1 MNLSGQKKP
10 NGESIRTLTVII
22 LAGVLVL
29 AIVFAGCTRTAGTI
43 PETPLVPV
51 TGEPSSGSQN
61 PVMKT
66 GEPATPPPETTGTPE
81 PVATMVRYISQVR
94 DVKDSELLFALQVPV
109 EWNVTT
115 YRIENTEI
123 TEGLMYQTDLD
134 GNNTFFIRTYAITRG
149 QDQAYRDECRMWSP
163 APEETTVTINGITFD
178 RFEST
183 YGGIT
188 NVTYVVRKA
197 SANERGYA
205 SVLSYSSSTGN
216 PFEKEDY
223 ENVIFSF
230 RYLTGS
236 SAGTVSGEEILR
248 LASQGDS
255 SGSPMS
261 AKGSSDSGGSSSGGC
276 SCCRG

>member
-1 MNLSGQKKP
+1 MVLAKHNLKYPEGIPNKKC
-10 NGESIRTLTVII
+10 GVIVLMGI
-22 LAGVLVL
+22 LVL
-29 AIVFAGCTRTAGTI
+29 GIFLAGCTQSSGTV
-43 PETPLVPV
+43 PATTVVPV
-51 TGEPSSGSQN
+51 TSS
-61 PVMKT
+61 
-66 GEPATPPPETTGTPE
+66 PPNEAVTA
-81 PVATMVRYISQVR
+81 VATSTPQPAETVIHYISR
-94 DVKDSELLFALQVPV
+94 TKDIKDSELLFALQVPV

-163 APEETTVTINGITFD
+163 APDETTVTINGITFD

-183 YGGIT
+183 SSGIT

-205 SVLSYSSSTGN
+205 SVLSYSSSITN
-216 PFEKEDY
+216 SFEKEDF
-223 ENVIFSF
+223 EKVISSF

-255 SGSPMS
+255 SGSSMS
-261 AKGSSDSGGSSSGGC
+261 AKGSGDSGGSSGGC
-276 SCCRG
+276 GCRG